1 MRALRPHW
9 LTRVVTTVPTTLVVV
24 GTAPVSWAASHREAP
39 LMVLDPAADLTD
51 VYFFRSWE
59 DPSKVIL
66 ILNVIPGQ
74 EPSSGP
80 NYFNFDDG
88 VLYRFNIDTNADG
101 VAEDVVI
108 EVQFQTEIRGVVSQL
123 GLPVSY
129 AAVPPITALDG
140 PGSEGPNGEPPLRRR

>member
-51 VYFFRSWE
+51 VYFFQSWE

-80 NYFNFDDG
+80 NYFNFDEASST
-88 VLYRFNIDTNADG
+88 RFNIDTNADG

-108 EVQFQTEIRGVVSQL
+108 EL
-123 GLPVSY
+123 
-129 AAVPPITALDG
+129 TA
-140 PGSEGPNGEPPLRRR
+140 